1 MIEWNTGLMRSLF
14 CYFYFRNLNF
24 RSAKRLT
31 DIFLMIFSGGEPR
44 HSKKRPAGTP
54 ECQKLSQKERTA
66 NNKLHHKGE
75 LHYACN
81 RFTGEEPQII
91 Q

>member
-44 HSKKRPAGTP
+44 HSKKTCRDAGMSEVIT
-54 ECQKLSQKERTA
+54 KRAYGK
-66 NNKLHHKGE
+66 
-75 LHYACN
+75 
-81 RFTGEEPQII
+81 
-91 Q
+91 